1 MENKNELTIFDMI
14 DEMATRSRGEG
25 KRKSPIKDI
34 LDEVMAGQSF
44 NHKHKPIRGRD
55 PFIHN
60 PLGPIITP
68 PTAKKAARALGTSV
82 GQNVDEVTYGLTE
95 MIDDLSKNTAEDMIP
110 TMEYDLLNFKPVA
123 GYIIGYEDCRDLL
136 IRGIRAYFGGTYDPA
151 ATFNRE
157 EAGRALHALL
167 EDYLTQRECWH
178 DDYSPGSEKLLCST
192 MRYDY
197 IMSKYIP
204 PRYWYLPD
212 NVRLDFGD
220 ALASYA
226 LNVTE
231 VIRNMMFDKLSAV
244 IPDKTYD
251 IYRTTRTA
259 GGVLLEKGPDFRVVD
274 WTRRMGNGEWL

>member
-14 DEMATRSRGEG
+14 DELATRSRGEG

-34 LDEVMAGQSF
+34 LDEVMAGQ
-44 NHKHKPIRGRD
+44 NLHQKHKPIRGRD

-60 PLGPIITP
+60 PQGPILTP
-68 PTAKKAARALGTSV
+68 PGKTPAKVLGSSIS
-82 GQNVDEVTYGLTE
+82 QNVENVTFGLTE
-95 MIDDLSKNTAEDMIP
+95 MIDDLSRSTAEDMIP
-110 TMEYDLLNFKPVA
+110 TAEYDLLNFKPVA
-123 GYIIGYEDCRDLL
+123 AYIIGYEDCRDLL

-151 ATFNRE
+151 TTFNRE
-157 EAGRALHALL
+157 EAGRALHGLL

-178 DDYSPGSEKLLCST
+178 SDYTEGSEKLLCST

-197 IMSKYIP
+197 VMSKYIP

-212 NVRLDFGD
+212 SRRLDFGD
-220 ALASYA
+220 ALTAYA
-226 LNVTE
+226 LNVKE
-231 VIRNMMFDKLSAV
+231 VIRNMMFDKLSTI
-244 IPDKTYD
+244 IPGKTYD